1 MRSFLSSQLVVVGKS
16 LKLSSN
22 RSVSHGSG
30 GAEQSL
36 CCFYVLLASS
46 RDLERHEALARFS
59 GTWSKVIWSQPIQ
72 LRSLWRRVLKRST
85 HFLEQSWVRHE

>member
-1 MRSFLSSQLVVVGKS
+1 MKLPTRSCTPLAFSGGHRSSECSGCIIVRSFLGSPLVVVGKS

-30 GAEQSL
+30 SAEQSL

-46 RDLERHEALARFS
+46 
-59 GTWSKVIWSQPIQ
+59 
-72 LRSLWRRVLKRST
+72 
-85 HFLEQSWVRHE
+85 